1 MKILPR
7 AFEMTAALAL
17 VTALAGGCSSLP
29 HARSGLY
36 VNQEHRFSVDYPP
49 SYKTEPLRQDE
60 VFRAANPSPY
70 KLPVVTAAVADLR
83 PGATLD
89 PASFMQVM
97 QRRIPGTT
105 GFQVMSQQDVVLNDS
120 TPAKAF
126 VFEWTWSDG
135 KTKMM
140 TAALIAIKDGKYYN
154 ATATGT
160 PSGGP
165 TAQQLLEIVKSWEF
179 H

>member
-1 MKILPR
+1 M
-7 AFEMTAALAL
+7 AVALAL
-17 VTALAGGCSSLP
+17 VSVLAGGCSSLP

-49 SYKTEPLRQDE
+49 SWKTEPVQHDE

-70 KLPVVTAAVADLR
+70 KLPVVTAAVVDLR
-83 PGATLD
+83 PGVTLD
-89 PASFMQVM
+89 PATFTQAM

-105 GFQVMSQQDVVLNDS
+105 GFKVLSQQDVVLNDS

-135 KTKMM
+135 RTKMM
-140 TAALIAIKDGKYYN
+140 TAALITIKDGKYYN

-165 TAQQLLEIVKSWEF
+165 TAQQLLDMVKSWKF
-179 H
+179 Y